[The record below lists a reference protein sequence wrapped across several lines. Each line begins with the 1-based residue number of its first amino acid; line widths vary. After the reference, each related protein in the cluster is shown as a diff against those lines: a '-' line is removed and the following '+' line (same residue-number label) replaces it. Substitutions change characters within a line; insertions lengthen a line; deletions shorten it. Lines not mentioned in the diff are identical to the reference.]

1 VVFRNP
7 LGRNPHKCSAQ
18 TGFQVDFYRERALLC
33 MAVKTPLQEESQDA
47 EGEIEVKILLAID
60 GTSCSDAAVEIVAGR
75 LWPARTEVRV
85 ISVVKPH
92 VSLASGT
99 PGPSIK
105 YYKEAEMAEHQ
116 QALEVVE
123 RAANKIRS
131 NGGSTDELKITTELF
146 FGSPKRIIVE
156 EAERWAADL
165 IILGS
170 HNRLSWQRRLLG
182 SVSAV
187 VAAHA
192 ACPVEIVRPGQH
204 I

>member
-1 VVFRNP
+1 
-7 LGRNPHKCSAQ
+7 
-18 TGFQVDFYRERALLC
+18 
-33 MAVKTPLQEESQDA
+33 
-47 EGEIEVKILLAID
+47 VKILLAID

-75 LWPARTEVRV
+75 LWPAGTEVRV

-99 PGPSIK
+99 PWPSIK

-131 NGGSTDELKITTELF
+131 GGGSTDELKITTELF
-146 FGSPKRIIVE
+146 LGSPRRIIVE

-165 IILGS
+165 IVLGS
-170 HNRLSWQRRLLG
+170 HDRLSWQRRLLG

-187 VAAHA
+187 VAAQA
-192 ACPVEIVRPGQH
+192 TCPVEIVSPGQH